1 MVVETVCFPP
11 PIVQWEHGRE
21 SMIPIAETLRR
32 ERVSAHPDRGLKT
45 APHEVRLATS
55 YGSDNQKFPIPRI
68 IHSMYRD
75 ARMMASLLL
84 THLMKS

>member
-32 ERVSAHPDRGLKT
+32 ERVSAHPDRGRGAKI
-45 APHEVRLATS
+45 AAYKVRFAATS
-55 YGSDNQKFPIPRI
+55 GGGNQKLPRMRPICRQ
-68 IHSMYRD
+68 D
-75 ARMMASLLL
+75 ARMMAFLLL
-84 THLMKS
+84 ARMKL

>member
-11 PIVQWEHGRE
+11 LIVQWEHGRE

-45 APHEVRLATS
+45 VPHEVRFAAS
-55 YGSDNQKFPIPRI
+55 SGRDNQKFPE
-68 IHSMYRD
+68 IHSMCRE
-75 ARMMASLLL
+75 AQMMASLLL
-84 THLMKS
+84 TYLMKS